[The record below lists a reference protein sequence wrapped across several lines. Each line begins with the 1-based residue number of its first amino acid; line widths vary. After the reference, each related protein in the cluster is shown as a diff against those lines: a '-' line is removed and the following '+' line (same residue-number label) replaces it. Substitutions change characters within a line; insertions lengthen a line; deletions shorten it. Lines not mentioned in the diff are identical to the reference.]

1 MGSIRTMSV
10 AALLLAVAEHSEEV
24 KPLQGKSILITL
36 AVIAVI
42 CGAILLAGFG
52 YFTSDSDSSH

>member
-1 MGSIRTMSV
+1 MSV

-24 KPLQGKSILITL
+24 KPLQGKSIFITL

-42 CGAILLAGFG
+42 SGAILLAGFG
-52 YFTSDSDSSH
+52 YFTSDSEGGSSH

>member
-1 MGSIRTMSV
+1 MSV
-10 AALLLAVAEHSEEV
+10 AAFLLAVAEHSEDV

-36 AVIAVI
+36 AVITVI

-52 YFTSDSDSSH
+52 YFTSDSDNSPSH

>member
-1 MGSIRTMSV
+1 MSA

-24 KPLQGKSILITL
+24 KPLSGRSMLLTL
-36 AVIAVI
+36 AIIAVI

-52 YFTSDSDSSH
+52 YFSPGNDD

>member
-1 MGSIRTMSV
+1 MSV

-36 AVIAVI
+36 AVITVI
-42 CGAILLAGFG
+42 CAAILLAGFG
-52 YFTSDSDSSH
+52 YFTSDSDNSTH